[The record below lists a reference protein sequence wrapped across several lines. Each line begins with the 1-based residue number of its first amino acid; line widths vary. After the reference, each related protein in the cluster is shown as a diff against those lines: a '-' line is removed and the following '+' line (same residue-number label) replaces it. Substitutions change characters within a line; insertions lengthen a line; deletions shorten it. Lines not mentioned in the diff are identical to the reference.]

1 MAVSTDE
8 VKLDKDIRETEE
20 KIQETNLE
28 IEDLAYLKLKE
39 QAKMERVQIK
49 NDTLEQLKKKLER
62 SERNLDLAKKEGKK
76 NNKDI

>member
-8 VKLDKDIRETEE
+8 AKLDKDIRETEG
-20 KIQETNLE
+20 KIQDTNLE

-39 QAKMERVQIK
+39 QAKKERVQIK
-49 NDTLEQLKKKLER
+49 KDTLEQLKNKLKRSEKKL
-62 SERNLDLAKKEGKK
+62 NLAKEEGKK